1 MLSDLEH
8 LIRLQQIDTATE
20 QSRQRI
26 EAIPSQLAS
35 LQDALEK
42 SQATLVTVQDTL
54 ADNTRVRTNVEND
67 LAAAQGQLSK
77 FIDQKLAVKSN
88 IELWAIQKEI
98 ATFEDKVSHAED
110 QILRLMLAADE
121 LTSTV
126 REAEAALK
134 AEEARTKKET
144 SVCESEKVKLQTELQ
159 QNTDTRSTVAS
170 ATESRA
176 LALFEHISHQR
187 QGIAVV
193 EARDGLCTYCNVRL
207 RPQVFND
214 LRLNNALIQ
223 CDSCQRILYF
233 QE

>member
-1 MLSDLEH
+1 M
-8 LIRLQQIDTATE
+8 TA
-20 QSRQRI
+20 
-26 EAIPSQLAS
+26 
-35 LQDALEK
+35 
-42 SQATLVTVQDTL
+42 QDTL
-54 ADNTRVRTNVEND
+54 ADNKRVRTDVEND
-67 LAAAQGQLSK
+67 LAAAQSQLSK
-77 FIDQKLAVKSN
+77 FKEQTLAVKTN
-88 IELWAIQKEI
+88 KELWAIQKEI
-98 ATFEDKVSHAED
+98 AASENKVSHAED
-110 QILRLMLAADE
+110 RILELMLAADE
-121 LTSTV
+121 LTSAVT
-126 REAEAALK
+126 EAEAALK

-144 SVCESEKVKLQTELQ
+144 AVCESEKVKLQTELQ

-170 ATESRA
+170 TTESRA

-193 EARDGLCTYCNVRL
+193 EAREGLCTYCNVRL

>member
-8 LIRLQQIDTATE
+8 LIRLQQIDTAAE
-20 QSRQRI
+20 QLRQRI

-42 SQATLVTVQDTL
+42 SQGTLVTARDTL
-54 ADNTRVRTNVEND
+54 AGNKRVRTDVEND
-67 LAAAQGQLSK
+67 LAAAQSQLSK
-77 FIDQKLAVKSN
+77 FKEQTLAVKTN
-88 IELWAIQKEI
+88 KELWAIQKEI
-98 ATFEDKVSHAED
+98 AASEDKVRHAED
-110 QILRLMLAADE
+110 QILELMLTADE
-121 LTSTV
+121 LTSDV

-144 SVCESEKVKLQTELQ
+144 ATCESEKVKLQTELQ
-159 QNTDTRSTVAS
+159 TNTDTRSTVAS
-170 ATESRA
+170 TTASPA
-176 LALFEHISHQR
+176 LALFEHISNQR

-193 EARDGLCTYCNVRL
+193 EAREGLCSYCNVRL

>member
-1 MLSDLEH
+1 MLSNLEH

-20 QSRQRI
+20 KIRQRI

-35 LQDALEK
+35 LQDILEK
-42 SQATLVTVQDTL
+42 SRATLGTAQDTL

-67 LAAAQGQLSK
+67 LAAAQGQISK

-88 IELWAIQKEI
+88 QEFLAIQKEI
-98 ATFEDKVSHAED
+98 ATFEDKVRHAED

-121 LTSTV
+121 LTSAV

-134 AEEARTKKET
+134 GSEASTKEEIAAI
-144 SVCESEKVKLQTELQ
+144 ESEKIKLQTELQ
-159 QNTDTRSTVAS
+159 QKTDIRSTVAS
-170 ATESRA
+170 TTESRA
-176 LALFEHISHQR
+176 LELFEHISKQR

-193 EARDGLCTYCNVRL
+193 EAREGLCTYCNVRL

-223 CDSCQRILYF
+223 CDSCQRVLYF
-233 QE
+233 QQ